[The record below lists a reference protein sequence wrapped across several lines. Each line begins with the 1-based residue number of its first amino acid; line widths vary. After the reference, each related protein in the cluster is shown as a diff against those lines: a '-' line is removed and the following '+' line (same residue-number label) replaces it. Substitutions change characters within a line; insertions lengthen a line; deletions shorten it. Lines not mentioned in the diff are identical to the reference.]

1 MMIVAA
7 KRTWTDRELLEMP
20 HDGIKREIICGEL
33 VMSPASSVH
42 GAIIMRIS
50 GPLFAAAVKS
60 GLGEML
66 DGQTGCR
73 MRSGDVIC
81 PDISYVSLARWKAHR
96 EQKTPFFA
104 GGPDLIVE
112 VLSPDDTMGR
122 IEEKLE
128 QCFAEG
134 TKLAWI
140 VHPRL
145 RRVHVYRA
153 LGSDTTVKEGQVLT
167 GDDVVPGLE
176 LPVSA
181 VFPV

>member
-1 MMIVAA
+1 MA
-7 KRTWTDRELLEMP
+7 
-20 HDGIKREIICGEL
+20 GEL
-33 VMSPASSVH
+33 Y
-42 GAIIMRIS
+42 
-50 GPLFAAAVKS
+50 FAVVKK
-60 GLGEML
+60 GLGELL

-73 MRSGDVIC
+73 MRSGDLIS
-81 PDISYVSLARWKAHR
+81 PDISYVSLSRWHTHR
-96 EQKTPFFA
+96 AQKTAFFA

-153 LGSDTTVKEGQVLT
+153 AGEDAIVKDGQTLT
-167 GDDVVPGLE
+167 GDDVIPGFE

-181 VFPV
+181 IFPM